1 MVHIDQA
8 DVCRGRRTVLV
19 LGKSRVY
26 DGFQDV
32 CTRGDTCCWEG
43 SGRVLHPWVPSG
55 EREFGFRYHDLDI
68 YACALAESDIV

>member
-1 MVHIDQA
+1 M
-8 DVCRGRRTVLV
+8 LV

-26 DGFQDV
+26 DGFQEV
-32 CTRGDTCCWEG
+32 CTRGDTCRWEG
-43 SGRVLHPWVPSG
+43 SGRVLHPWVPAG